1 MVDAADAGLSVGL
14 VGREPERVAIERLLA
29 GAVEAQGGSLVLRGE
44 AGIGKSALLEL
55 ALHPVAAMTVLHVTG
70 VEAESDL
77 AFAGLFGLLRPI
89 LAFAVELPAVQA
101 AALEGAL
108 GLAPSAD
115 PDRFLVS
122 AAALELI
129 AAAAERQPVVC
140 VVDDAQ
146 WLDTPSADA
155 MVFVARRL
163 RGERVAMLFG
173 ARDADRR
180 QFEAQGVPQMD
191 VAGLAAGT
199 AQCLLSQHAPR
210 AVPAVRAR
218 LLAEARG
225 NPLALIELPVALS
238 EDQLAGR
245 APLPESMPLTPRL
258 ADLFRRRVD
267 RLPAGAQEGLLVA
280 AIDGT
285 GQLAVVLGALGELGL
300 DSDALGPAEQAS
312 LIRTDSTWVEFRH
325 PLVRAAVHERAT
337 VGERQRVHT
346 ALAMALAGEEHVDR
360 RVWHQAMATV
370 TGDEE
375 VAVALEASA
384 RRAQLRAGHASAAT
398 AYERAAELTGELARV
413 APRLAAAAQAAWDAG
428 QPRRALDLIARAA
441 PLADRQ
447 LRSRLLHL
455 RGVIEAR
462 CGSARDAV
470 ATLLDAAGDADAD
483 LALAMLHEAAEAAG
497 VIGNVAMVREI
508 GERAAELAPDSRR
521 AEFSRQILVGASA
534 LVAGELE
541 RARATLDGAL
551 ALAASLGEDPRAQ
564 VWAAQAAG
572 GEPGTA
578 LAYTTKAVEL
588 ARAQGLLSLLP
599 VALEHHAKELLRAGR
614 IDLAYVAAQ
623 EGYALATELG
633 HGSGWHLQTM
643 AHVEAIRGLED
654 ASRAHAEEAIAIAQ
668 RSGDI
673 YLDAGVRAAAG
684 LLELTLGRPEA
695 AAAALLEVA
704 SADRDDLTLVATAVP
719 AADAIEAIV
728 RGGLPAERARAPL
741 ALVRDWAQ
749 HAPSDAN
756 RSRLA
761 RCEALVGAG
770 SAEERFAQAVALGEA
785 LTAFER
791 ARTHLVYGEW
801 LRRQRRRL
809 DARGHLREAAE
820 RFRSI
825 GAAPWAERAERELR
839 ATGETSR
846 RREPSTLD
854 QLTPQELK
862 IAGLAADGL
871 TNPQIASQLF
881 LSPRT
886 IEYHLRKVFT
896 KLGIASR
903 TELIRLGDLSAR
915 TD

>member
-1 MVDAADAGLSVGL
+1 MLETPGAGLSASL
-14 VGREPERVAIERLLA
+14 VGREPERVTIERMLA
-29 GAVEAQGGSLVLRGE
+29 GAVEARGAALVLRGE

-55 ALHPVAAMTVLHVTG
+55 ALRPAAAMTVLQVTG

-89 LAFAVELPAVQA
+89 LGLAGELPAVQA
-101 AALEGAL
+101 VALEGAL

-122 AAALELI
+122 AAALGLI
-129 AAAAERQPVVC
+129 AAAAEHQPVVC
-140 VVDDAQ
+140 VVDDAH
-146 WLDTPSADA
+146 WLDTPSAEA
-155 MVFVARRL
+155 LVFGARRL
-163 RGERVAMLFG
+163 RGERVAMLFA
-173 ARDADRR
+173 ARDGDRR
-180 QFEAQGVPQMD
+180 QFEAQGLAQMD
-191 VAGLAAGT
+191 VAGLPAET
-199 AQCLLSQHAPR
+199 AERLLAQHAPR
-210 AVPAVRAR
+210 AAPAVRAR
-218 LLAEARG
+218 LMAEAHG
-225 NPLALIELPVALS
+225 NPLGLIELPMALNQ
-238 EDQLAGR
+238 DQLAGR
-245 APLPESMPLTPRL
+245 APLPESIPLTPRL
-258 ADLFRRRVD
+258 AGLFRRRVD
-267 RLPAGAQEGLLVA
+267 RLPAGAQEALLVA

-300 DSDALGPAEQAS
+300 DSNALGPAEQAA
-312 LIRTDSTWVEFRH
+312 LLRTDTASLEFRH
-325 PLVRAAVHERAT
+325 PLVRAAVYERAT
-337 VGERQRVHT
+337 LGERQRVHGALAT
-346 ALAMALAGEEHVDR
+346 ALSDEEHVDR

-370 TGDEE
+370 AGDEE
-375 VAVALEASA
+375 VAVALETSA

-398 AYERAAELTGELARV
+398 AYERAAELTGERIRV

-428 QPRRALDLIARAA
+428 QPQRALDLIARAV
-441 PLADRQ
+441 PLGDRQ
-447 LRSRLLHL
+447 LRPRLLHL

-462 CGSARDAV
+462 CGSARDAL
-470 ATLLDAAGDADAD
+470 ATLLDGAGDADAD

-497 VIGNVAMVREI
+497 VIGNVAMVREV
-508 GERAAELAPDSRR
+508 GMRAAELVPNSRR
-521 AEFSRQILVGASA
+521 AQFSQRILVGASA

-572 GEPGTA
+572 GRPDAA

-599 VALEHHAKELLRAGR
+599 VTLEHHARELLRAGR

-623 EGYALATELG
+623 EGYALSTELG

-643 AHVEAIRGLED
+643 AYVEAIRGLED
-654 ASRAHAEEAIAIAQ
+654 ASRAHTEEALAIAQ

-673 YLDAGVRAAAG
+673 YLDAGVRAARG

-695 AAAALLEVA
+695 AATTLLEVA
-704 SADRDDLTLVATAVP
+704 SGDRHDLTLVATAAP

-761 RCEALVGAG
+761 RCEALIGAG
-770 SAEERFAQAVALGEA
+770 SVEERFAQAVVLGDG

-801 LRRQRRRL
+801 LRRRRRRI
-809 DARGHLREAAE
+809 DARTHLREAAE

-825 GAAPWAERAERELR
+825 GAAPWAQRAEGELR
-839 ATGETSR
+839 ATGETAR

-854 QLTPQELK
+854 QLTPQELQ
-862 IAGLAADGL
+862 IAGLAASGL
-871 TNPQIASQLF
+871 SNPEIASQLF

-896 KLGIASR
+896 KLGLASR
-903 TELIRLGDLSAR
+903 TELIRLEDLSTAA
-915 TD
+915 D